1 MNFTALVILLEVDNI
16 LAGVFQKKIDK
27 LEINFDYD
35 PDKLEEQFNR
45 AADFIQTRKKLFPI
59 QNVIEKLFLV
69 MITAVLFIVVT
80 FLPIAIMVLYV
91 VFPPQSLN
99 QP

>member
-91 VFPPQSLN
+91 VFPP
-99 QP
+99 